1 MRLDFRTFQKLI
13 VVTGAATLM
22 SCSSASIKFQ
32 SAPEKAQVFAH
43 SMGTAG
49 EMLLLGDTPLTISAA
64 DLNKKLGASGP
75 VLVEFRKAGHLTSK
89 LFVTDLSS
97 TALTVNTELVA
108 SNGLEDMDKLN
119 NLIDQVFESQR
130 LARALRPDDAL
141 RALAELKKTYP
152 QVAAIYELEGGIFY
166 MGKKYKEALDSY
178 GQAIKYNP
186 KSSSSIR
193 IHDALEIL
201 LGLRQAGPATTAAN
215 SAPSTPAPAS
225 AAPASAVPAIE
236 PAAAPAAPKAA
247 SP

>member
-13 VVTGAATLM
+13 AVTGAATLM

-32 SAPEKAQVFAH
+32 SAPEKAQVYAH
-43 SMGTAG
+43 SLGTAG
-49 EMLLLGDTPLTISAA
+49 EMLLLGDTPLTISAS

-75 VLVEFRKAGHLTSK
+75 VLVEFRKPGHLTSK

-141 RALAELKKTYP
+141 KALAELKKTYP

-201 LGLRQAGPATTAAN
+201 LGLRKAGAATT
-215 SAPSTPAPAS
+215 AS
-225 AAPASAVPAIE
+225 AAPATAAPVPATE
-236 PAAAPAAPKAA
+236 GAAAPAAAAPAAEAPKAV
-247 SP
+247 SQ